1 MEDAGEGTV
10 RDERP
15 DVRVSTEDPAG
26 RPCMRE
32 RTWR

>member
-15 DVRVSTEDPAG
+15 DMRVSTEGPRGPALHA
-26 RPCMRE
+26 
-32 RTWR
+32 